1 MPSCSG
7 CALCSASPVV
17 RASAADGTLDDV
29 GAHCDGAAGGG
40 GVCADINPKL
50 AWFNTV
56 EPTGTG

>member
-17 RASAADGTLDDV
+17 RASAAVGTLDDV

-40 GVCADINPKL
+40 GVCADINPKEEHG
-50 AWFNTV
+50 AT
-56 EPTGTG
+56 